1 MAGNR
6 VQYIIDLVVQDKQLR
21 QQMSKVDWEKII
33 GSKGKGMSDAFA
45 KGTAEATKQIQNAFY
60 GLNIDWSKILGAKDL
75 GRLEQQ
81 MAKVFSGSKN
91 QIKAFA
97 SMNDISGIQKTVEY
111 VSALGEELKGLGSSF
126 DADQLARGMTS
137 FMKVLMPLSAKI
149 DALAKEPKKI
159 EDAFDRLFNGNIS
172 NGAVKISQGF
182 TVVGDAA
189 GKAAIKTNQAIQQIE
204 KGLSSIDAL
213 FNKEYNIKF
222 NSDLEEQFYSID
234 EQIEKVEEDISK
246 LEDKFSKMTSSSKG
260 FDATRSQLVQKYVK
274 QSELYR
280 QLDLIDKKYT
290 SKYSKDDSLLS
301 LNNII
306 PEDIINKARERIELF
321 LNDARLSLEDISKS
335 TKTTKDGINI
345 PIKLPTQGDLIKT
358 INKYV
363 AGINRSKAIHPIKIK
378 LADTVNVIEDKS
390 KRVYKD
396 NPADD
401 DVNTTKIV
409 QQTEGRFERIATAI
423 EEKQSKILSNTQTWR
438 KNMLKEF
445 AFKSG
450 DFEFNFNDNLIES
463 LQLLF
468 DDYELKVNVD
478 PQYLTDK
485 IKTVLDGSGVTI
497 GGGTANIDANSL
509 ASAMAIAFRSV
520 LTGEI
525 PQFTMSG
532 EGSNVGENAQQ
543 QREHTANETEKI
555 GRHLDLAEDY
565 VKDVVERLKAVAKY
579 ASRESKGS
587 IATRNRFDVLGLD
600 LSKVKNAAD
609 VGNDAEIVSMIEK
622 SFLKRDDFGNLSGST
637 IIDELSYFKGSSS
650 KTILAF
656 LKSMEEV
663 FFMLQENTQT
673 SEEWVRKRD
682 NREILNS
689 AKGKAKAAYGLRGI
703 RSSIRQGDIPT
714 LESIQSEIDLMSNIG
729 QNTDDLQILK
739 SAREALADKTDDA
752 SIEEFKNAAD
762 TFYKSSTK
770 TFWDLKKQSED
781 TFKGTVY
788 LQGKNGKTYGK
799 NIDNYKQLANIKDD
813 SVIVDIEV
821 SSTLSDVALGT
832 TKHKYK
838 NRISEAE
845 EKRLMRGAANP
856 DFVVPRKY
864 EEDILNKEL
873 TYDGF
878 KPQGTRKIN
887 YKPDKILEGIT
898 KREEDVE
905 ILRQEIEEID
915 KILND
920 KNSKIDNSERSK
932 LTSTRNEKETQLQSS
947 LSLIKANK
955 KRWVRIKEEEDYNKL
970 LEKSLM
976 LQGSIKKMEEDGAT
990 NKALNKKKNEL
1001 KKINTQLTEAEAKI
1015 KAMGGFLSQEGVREY
1030 SAGERK
1036 IYALE
1041 QLKLIEDDLI
1051 TARAQKRVSE
1061 SRISKKDREIA
1072 DLDNWG
1078 LSAGIGASELGKT
1091 KRRLTS
1097 DFMNSDYVQSQINAL
1112 RDKVK
1117 TAIAE
1122 AEDKSRDI
1130 FNKKVTTAMEHLN
1143 WNPLDQTQVQKFLN
1157 TKHGQQLSNDFTSE
1171 VDTNTTNLWK
1181 QFDEYRKDLLSR
1193 LKKEFESSFTTDKGV
1208 LSYTSKVQD
1217 ETGNWIDEIVSIR
1230 VKEELRAR
1238 LKEEK
1243 RILET
1248 KHTPIQGNIDRLETE
1263 KATAI
1268 EYGGVSEAELLSG
1281 KIIEDQIAKEETLAE
1296 FQEQQKEAKQKLE
1309 DLDKKKVKHSDES
1322 YKTAKK
1328 ELDEATKQVAYYDML
1343 AKNRQKLVQMRY
1355 DESKESTYTDE
1366 EKELYFTNQIVSYNE
1381 KIENSLAKQ
1390 KTLKEQIAS
1399 ATGDERAK
1407 LERKL
1412 SIEEEKVDQWST
1424 KIPVYENKLNRLQ
1437 TSKSQNVMSG
1447 ILPNG
1452 GIVGNILSSVREAI
1466 GGVGEGVQIDTEDL
1480 AKEATLR
1487 AILQVLGGAPLTA
1500 DDGYGLGRRKNK
1512 ESENDAK
1519 TLYKTWNV
1527 KPNDL
1532 DFDTVKTKAIA
1543 LKQVI
1548 DTLYDEGKSDTEE
1561 FINAQTELSKLLSA
1575 WRNNISKT
1583 TNPEFYGKNG
1593 KNNWMSYLTSGNT
1606 KFFDNLDNV
1615 ELSSISQKDYLS
1627 RIENIGVDT
1636 SNTKTEIKKSK
1647 ENLQIKDFDDFK
1659 LQVKSLKQAVELQES
1674 GSEEQKKLQTAL
1686 VQVLQA
1692 WARNE
1697 ASGFGGKLPNAKDWE
1712 SYLISSGVFDSVD
1725 TSITPLT
1732 SRQLNKGS
1740 KTKNTTSKKTVE
1752 QRTDKPKKTEPKA
1765 ETVQPETRQATG
1777 GLLQLVSQLAT
1788 ENTLLQ
1794 VLSALQSIG
1803 TVKGGLSAPTAA
1815 GDLYNQL
1822 KALLFGSSIDDH
1834 ERLAYM
1840 DSKNGILSGN
1850 VIGNIANVSEEL
1862 INALRVK
1869 YPNAKGFDTQIHT
1882 HGKSNNPYFSDEDYQ
1897 HFTNDY
1903 ESGIKKQVLL
1913 TKDHIS
1919 VLDLTAVDSA
1929 KQVKNLMDELIKA
1942 GDNAESIK
1950 KVFETSNSG
1959 AIFETAKFDSLNA
1972 NSLMKMLGT
1981 SSEGNVGN
1989 IDAFISKLQTARES
2003 IKEAINVGYLS
2014 DNDSNLVAFDKILN
2028 RTNEIY
2034 ESIKNGTTSYEEQ
2047 KFELDELSSAA
2058 TRYSDII
2065 SSAISKNKRS
2075 YVGVSEVDSVNK
2087 QKNRIISMLP
2097 SEDEFNNSNIKL
2109 IQTYNEEV
2117 EKLNEKY
2124 KSLVS
2129 NKEILN
2135 EASRKELNQ
2144 QSLRTQAIGKYLIS
2158 SMSEAE
2164 RLKQWVDQ
2172 TGTYKGLDGS
2182 INPLGGFKGN
2192 LTPEEVKNLD
2202 LTMRSYVQD
2211 TLKQAN
2217 IENVKFNNTKQQLI
2231 YTFRTSK
2238 DTVADMVVQ
2247 YNEATNALYAYNKQE
2262 RESLTGAKAL
2272 IQGFKSKLKSI
2283 TQYMFSITS
2292 ITRVFSQLRQG
2303 ITYIKEIDSAL
2314 TELKKVT
2321 DETEETYE
2329 KFLDTASKTASKV
2342 GSTIKDVVSSTA
2354 DWARL
2359 NKLGLLYGDM

>member
-1 MAGNR
+1 MENR
-6 VQYIIDLVVQDKQLR
+6 VQYIIDLIVQDKQLR
-21 QQMSKVDWEKII
+21 KQMASVDWEKII
-33 GSKGKGMSDAFA
+33 GSSGKGMSDAFA
-45 KGTAEATKQIQNAFY
+45 KETKDAADKIKNTFH

-75 GRLEQQ
+75 SRLEQQ
-81 MAKVFSGSKN
+81 MAKVLSSSKK
-91 QIKAFA
+91 QISAFA
-97 SMNDISGIQKTVEY
+97 TMDDTSGIQRTVEY
-111 VSALGEELKGLGSSF
+111 VAELGNQLKSLGSSF
-126 DADQLARGMTS
+126 DAAQLARGMTS

-159 EDAFDRLFNGNIS
+159 EDVFDRLFNGNIS
-172 NGAVKISQGF
+172 NGAVKVSQGF

-213 FNKEYNIKF
+213 FSKEYNIKF
-222 NSDLEEQFYSID
+222 KSDLEEQFYSVD

-246 LEDKFSKMTSSSKG
+246 LESKFSKMTSSSKG

-290 SKYSKDDSLLS
+290 SKHSKDGSLLS

-345 PIKLPTQGDLIKT
+345 PIKLPIQGDLIKT
-358 INKYV
+358 INQYV
-363 AGINRSKAIHPIKIK
+363 DGINKSKAIHTIKIN
-378 LADTVNVIEDKS
+378 LDDTANVIEDKS
-390 KRVYKD
+390 KRAYKD

-409 QQTEGRFERIATAI
+409 AQTEKRFDRISDAI
-423 EEKQSKILSNTQTWR
+423 KSKQDKILENTKTWR
-438 KNMLKEF
+438 NNMLKEF

-450 DFEFNFNDNLIES
+450 DFEFKFNDTLIES
-463 LQLLF
+463 LQSLF
-468 DDYELKVNVD
+468 DDYTLKVNVD
-478 PQYLTDK
+478 PQYLADQ

-509 ASAMAIAFRSV
+509 ASAMAIAFRSI

-543 QREHTANETEKI
+543 QREHTANKTEKI
-555 GRHLDLAEDY
+555 GRRLDLAEDY
-565 VKDVVERLKAVAKY
+565 VKDVVEKLKAVAKY

-587 IATRNRFDVLGLD
+587 IATRNRFDMLGLD
-600 LSKVKNAAD
+600 LNKVKNAAD

-650 KTILAF
+650 KTIPAF
-656 LKSMEEV
+656 LESMEEV

-689 AKGKAKAAYGLRGI
+689 ARGKAKAAYGLRDI

-739 SAREALADKTDDA
+739 SAREALADKTDDV

-770 TFWDLKKQSED
+770 TFWDLKKQAED
-781 TFKGTVY
+781 TFKGTIY

-821 SSTLSDVALGT
+821 SSTLSNVALGT
-832 TKHKYK
+832 TKSKRK

-845 EKRLMRGAANP
+845 EKRLMQSAANP

-887 YKPDKILEGIT
+887 YKPDKIIEGIA
-898 KREEDVE
+898 KREEDIE

-932 LTSTRNEKETQLQSS
+932 LTSIRNEKETRLQSN
-947 LSLIKANK
+947 LSLVKANK
-955 KRWVRIKEEEDYNKL
+955 KQWLRIKAEEDYNKL

-1001 KKINTQLTEAEAKI
+1001 KNINTQLTEAEAKI

-1036 IYALE
+1036 TYALE
-1041 QLKLIEDDLI
+1041 QLKLIENDLI
-1051 TARAQKRVSE
+1051 TAKAQKRVSE
-1061 SRISKKDREIA
+1061 SRISKKDKEIA
-1072 DLDNWG
+1072 DLDKWG
-1078 LSAGIGASELGKT
+1078 LSAGIGVSELGKT
-1091 KRRLTS
+1091 KSRLTS
-1097 DFMNSDYVQSQINAL
+1097 DFMNSDYVQSRINAL

-1117 TAIAE
+1117 ATIAE
-1122 AEDKSRDI
+1122 AENKSRDI
-1130 FNKKVTTAMEHLN
+1130 FNEKVTTAMEHLN
-1143 WNPLDQTQVQKFLN
+1143 WNPSDPIQVQKFLN
-1157 TKHGQQLSNDFTSE
+1157 TKHGQQLSNDFASE
-1171 VDTNTTNLWK
+1171 VDTNITNLWK
-1181 QFDEYRKDLLSR
+1181 QFDEYRKDLLSK
-1193 LKKEFESSFTTDKGV
+1193 LKKEFEGSFTTDKGV

-1217 ETGNWIDEIVSIR
+1217 DTGNWIDEIVSIR

-1238 LKEEK
+1238 LEEEK

-1248 KHTPIQGNIDRLETE
+1248 KHTSIQGNIDRLEADKT
-1263 KATAI
+1263 TAI
-1268 EYGGVSEAELLSG
+1268 EYGGISDKELLSEDIV
-1281 KIIEDQIAKEETLAE
+1281 KDQIRKEERLSELKEKRAE
-1296 FQEQQKEAKQKLE
+1296 VQQKLNDLE
-1309 DLDKKKVKHSDES
+1309 SAGTDHSDDVYKSTKKDLNSLDKEIGR
-1322 YKTAKK
+1322 Y
-1328 ELDEATKQVAYYDML
+1328 EML
-1343 AKNRQKLVQMRY
+1343 IKNRQKLIQDRY
-1355 DESKESTYTDE
+1355 DESKEPTYTDE
-1366 EKELYFTNQIVSYNE
+1366 EKELHFTNQIISYQQ
-1381 KIENSLAKQ
+1381 KIEDSLARQ
-1390 KTLKEQIAS
+1390 KALKEQIAS
-1399 ATGDERAK
+1399 ATGDEKAK

-1412 SIEEEKVDQWST
+1412 SLEEEKVNQWST

-1452 GIVGNILSSVREAI
+1452 GIVGNILSSVIEAI

-1487 AILQVLGGAPLTA
+1487 AILEVLGGAPLTT

-1527 KPNDL
+1527 KPQDL
-1532 DFDTVKTKAIA
+1532 DFDIVKTKAVA

-1561 FINAQTELSKLLSA
+1561 FINAQTKLSKLLSA
-1575 WRNNISKT
+1575 WRNKIGKT
-1583 TNPEFYGKNG
+1583 TNPELYGKNG
-1593 KNNWMSYLTSGNT
+1593 KNNWISYLTSGNT

-1627 RIENIGVDT
+1627 RIKNIGVDT
-1636 SNTKTEIKKSK
+1636 SNTKTEIKESE

-1659 LQVKSLKQAVELQES
+1659 LQVKSLKQAIELQET
-1674 GSEEQKKLQTAL
+1674 GSDEQKKIQAAL

-1697 ASGFGGKLPNAKDWE
+1697 ASGFGGKLPNAKGWE
-1712 SYLISSGVFDSVD
+1712 SYLISSGVFDSID

-1732 SRQLNKGS
+1732 NRQLNKPS
-1740 KTKNTTSKKTVE
+1740 KTKSVTTKKSVK
-1752 QRTDKPKKTEPKA
+1752 QKTDTPKKTKPDVG
-1765 ETVQPETRQATG
+1765 TTQPETKQATG
-1777 GLLQLVSQLAT
+1777 GLLQLVGQLAK

-1794 VLSALQSIG
+1794 VLSALQTLG
-1803 TVKGGLSAPTAA
+1803 TVEGGKPAPTAA
-1815 GDLYNQL
+1815 GDLYNQF
-1822 KALLFGSSIDDH
+1822 KALLLGGSIDDH

-1840 DSKNGILSGN
+1840 NSKEGLLSGN
-1850 VIGNIANVSEEL
+1850 VIGNIANISEEL
-1862 INALRVK
+1862 INALRAK
-1869 YPNAKGFDTQIHT
+1869 YPNSQGFDTQIHT

-1897 HFTNDY
+1897 HFTKDY

-1913 TKDHIS
+1913 TKDNIS
-1919 VLDLTAVDSA
+1919 VLDLTAVKSA
-1929 KQVKNLMDELIKA
+1929 EEVQSLMDELIKA
-1942 GDNAESIK
+1942 GNNAEAIK
-1950 KVFETSNSG
+1950 KVFETNKSG

-1972 NSLMKMLGT
+1972 NSLVKMLGVKGVKSNDT
-1981 SSEGNVGN
+1981 MTEINTMV
-1989 IDAFISKLQTARES
+1989 SKLQTAREAMAQ
-2003 IKEAINVGYLS
+2003 AINVGYLS
-2014 DNDSNLVAFDKILN
+2014 KDDTNLVEFDKILE
-2028 RTNEIY
+2028 RTNEIS
-2034 ESIKNGTTSYEEQ
+2034 ESIKKGTTSYEAQ
-2047 KFELDELSSAA
+2047 KSELDKLINSA
-2058 TRYSDII
+2058 TRYNDII
-2065 SSAISKNKRS
+2065 NSTIGKNKRA
-2075 YVGVSEVDSVNK
+2075 YVGVSEVNSVNK
-2087 QKNRIISMLP
+2087 QRDKIIGAFG
-2097 SEDEFNNSNIKL
+2097 SEDEFDNSNIPLVQNYNQAVKDL
-2109 IQTYNEEV
+2109 NATY
-2117 EKLNEKY
+2117 
-2124 KSLVS
+2124 
-2129 NKEILN
+2129 
-2135 EASRKELNQ
+2135 KELADNQ
-2144 QSLRTQAIGKYLIS
+2144 RIQNENERQGLSQQASQVQALGKYLIS
-2158 SMSEAE
+2158 SISEAD
-2164 RLKQWVDQ
+2164 RLQQLVEQ
-2172 TGTYKGLDGS
+2172 TGTYADRFG
-2182 INPLGGFKGN
+2182 NFHELGGKKTDLDVN
-2192 LTPEEVKNLD
+2192 QVKNLNT
-2202 LTMRSYVQD
+2202 TMRDYVQN
-2211 TLKQAN
+2211 TLGQAS
-2217 IENVKFNNTKQQLI
+2217 IENVKFDNTHKRLT

-2262 RESLTGAKAL
+2262 RESLTGTKAL

-2292 ITRVFSQLRQG
+2292 ITRVWGEIKQG
-2303 ITYIKEIDSAL
+2303 IQYIKEIDSAL

-2321 DETEETYE
+2321 DETEETYDR
-2329 KFLDTASKTASKV
+2329 FLNTAAKTADKV
-2342 GSTIKDVVSSTA
+2342 GSTIKEVVSSTA

-2359 NKLGLLYGDM
+2359 NI